1 MTLKYKVTAFRGR
14 KLVQNFQ
21 TEEIG
26 LTIETMIDA
35 TVLDPNGQPTFDM
48 EYVKNET
55 RRVYE
60 TVELLLHEKTLEVAE
75 TLSERIKSL
84 PAPDRRES
92 APAGGQR
99 GGDPHGP
106 PKERGQYGGG
116 TRQGGPPQGGQGG
129 GGGTRNGHQGGGNR
143 GGGGGQNRGGGGYQN
158 NRGGG
163 GQGGGQNGEKKG
175 NGGLWTYV
183 DGLEKGEFKGILQAV
198 NTLGKKHN
206 LPKRLTDY
214 TLEDAD
220 WMRGEIQNMIDH
232 WYD

>member
-1 MTLKYKVTAFRGR
+1 MSLKYKVTAFRGR
-14 KLVQNFQ
+14 KLVRNFQ

-48 EYVKNET
+48 DYVKSET
-55 RRVYE
+55 RRVFE
-60 TVELLLHEKTLEVAE
+60 TTELLLHEKTLEVAE
-75 TLSERIKSL
+75 TLNERIKSL
-84 PAPDRRES
+84 PAPERRES

-99 GGDPHGP
+99 GGGDPHGP
-106 PKERGQYGGG
+106 PKERGQYGGS
-116 TRQGGPPQGGQGG
+116 TRQGGPPQGGQ
-129 GGGTRNGHQGGGNR
+129 

-158 NRGGG
+158 NRG
-163 GQGGGQNGEKKG
+163 GGGQNGEKKG

-183 DGLEKGEFKGILQAV
+183 DGLEKGEFAGILQAV
-198 NTLGKKHN
+198 NTLGKKN
-206 LPKRLTDY
+206 NMPKRLTDY
-214 TLEDAD
+214 TLEDAY